1 MRLRMSNQRGFSI
14 MGLLSALLV
23 FTILLAVVGGIVYFF
38 YNASRTTSMAGDL
51 KEVRAA
57 VAVFVTESSEVG
69 SPTWPTKDGKLPPAG
84 KDAPINFSAGFTDSL
99 GNTVRFYAHFLSDL
113 PRHWGEDVWRIDSR
127 GAVSVD
133 LEPGEY

>member
-69 SPTWPTKDGKLPPAG
+69 TPTWPTENGRLPSAG
-84 KDAPINFSAGFTDSL
+84 GYSLIDFTTGFTD
-99 GNTVRFYAHFLSDL
+99 NTGRPVRLYPHFLKEL